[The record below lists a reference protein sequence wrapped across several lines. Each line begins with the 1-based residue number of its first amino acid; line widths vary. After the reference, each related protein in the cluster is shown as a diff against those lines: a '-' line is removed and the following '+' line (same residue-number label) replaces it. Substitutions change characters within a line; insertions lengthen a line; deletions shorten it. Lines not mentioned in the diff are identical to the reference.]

1 MNRVGDRYMDQL
13 ELSGHYTRGQE
24 DITRF
29 TELGISALRYPVL
42 WEKHAPEK
50 NTVIDWSNTAK
61 RLDQLRE
68 ACIQPIAGLVH
79 HGSGPV
85 YADFFDGTFASGLA
99 DFAGKVAEQFPWI
112 EFYTPVNEPLTTA
125 RFCGLYG
132 HWHPHKTTSLDFLK
146 ILLAE
151 CKATV
156 LAMQA
161 IRKINPNAKLVQT
174 EDLGKTQS
182 SYHLRYQADFENRRR
197 WLSFDIISGKVNE
210 QHSLWQYLIYEGLT
224 KEDFLFF
231 SENPCLPDILGIN
244 HYVTSERYIDE
255 RIERFPAE
263 CKGGNGR
270 EVYADVE
277 AVRVGRNEGPEVLF
291 KEVWERFHLPIA
303 ITEVHLHCSREEQLR
318 WFHQIWSA
326 VNKLKKRGVDIKAVT
341 AWALLGSFDWCS
353 LLTKPAGIYEP
364 GLFDV
369 RRLEPRP
376 TAVAKMVK
384 TLAAGEEYNHPVLQE
399 QGWWNRD
406 FAVIYYVENKRFLAA
421 KTKIQAKDKRPL
433 LIIGKNGTLGNAL
446 SRICGYRAIHHIV
459 AGRDDVDITSIAD
472 IERLIQLY
480 KPWAIINTAGYLRV
494 DDAEREAE
502 NCFLINSVAPKN
514 LSIACRKHGI
524 QFTTYSS
531 DLVFDGK
538 KKNPYLESDT
548 VAPLNIYGQSKA
560 RAEEWVLEHN
570 PAALIIRTSAFFGP
584 WDRYNFVHGA
594 LRDLQAGCS
603 FSAPHDVTISPT
615 YVPDLVHTSLD
626 LLIDEASGIWNISN
640 KGSISWAMLASEVV
654 NRSGYSPKYFKAVSA
669 AEMNYVAPRPAYSAL
684 TTEKGFELP
693 SFDHALNMFFRE
705 QEMIAI

>member
-421 KTKIQAKDKRPL
+421 KQKFKQKIKGLYL
-433 LIIGKNGTLGNAL
+433 L
-446 SRICGYRAIHHIV
+446 
-459 AGRDDVDITSIAD
+459 
-472 IERLIQLY
+472 
-480 KPWAIINTAGYLRV
+480 
-494 DDAEREAE
+494 
-502 NCFLINSVAPKN
+502 
-514 LSIACRKHGI
+514 
-524 QFTTYSS
+524 
-531 DLVFDGK
+531 
-538 KKNPYLESDT
+538 LE
-548 VAPLNIYGQSKA
+548 KM
-560 RAEEWVLEHN
+560 EH
-570 PAALIIRTSAFFGP
+570 
-584 WDRYNFVHGA
+584 
-594 LRDLQAGCS
+594 
-603 FSAPHDVTISPT
+603 
-615 YVPDLVHTSLD
+615 
-626 LLIDEASGIWNISN
+626 
-640 KGSISWAMLASEVV
+640 LA
-654 NRSGYSPKYFKAVSA
+654 
-669 AEMNYVAPRPAYSAL
+669 
-684 TTEKGFELP
+684 T
-693 SFDHALNMFFRE
+693 H
-705 QEMIAI
+705 